1 MCLQDDAR
9 WYKAM
14 KEDVIII
21 QDPDLLEIYVETSS
35 NLNLANIY
43 KLTFKLKH
51 VYAVENIIH
60 VASTQCHV

>member
-1 MCLQDDAR
+1 
-9 WYKAM
+9 M

-43 KLTFKLKH
+43 KLAFKLKH
-51 VYAVENIIH
+51 VYAVENIIR